1 MDVGTPA
8 QDELRGV
15 FQGLLNTAL
24 IRGRVGLNFSGLG
37 PGTMAA
43 IAAVASAHPDADAAV
58 INAAYDAFDHEHCAD
73 HSGDAA

>member
-1 MDVGTPA
+1 MVVEIPA
-8 QDELRGV
+8 EDELRRV

-24 IRGRVGLNFSGLG
+24 IRGRVGLNVSGLG

-43 IAAVASAHPDADAAV
+43 IAAVAGAHPDADAAV
-58 INAAYDAFDHEHCAD
+58 INAAYDAFDREHCAD